1 MHYNHCKVRK
11 KQRENNIISSIDAY
25 MKQHSLLLLA
35 EETSSI
41 MELDPVQ
48 IALNIPPSMKIDF
61 ANKDIRS
68 FWGLGDINY
77 LFYNYFSH
85 LIAM

>member
-1 MHYNHCKVRK
+1 MVPMDLHHSIKWTYIKTY
-11 KQRENNIISSIDAY
+11 IIIESA
-25 MKQHSLLLLA
+25 A
-35 EETSSI
+35 VETSSI

-68 FWGLGDINY
+68 F
-77 LFYNYFSH
+77 
-85 LIAM
+85 

>member
-1 MHYNHCKVRK
+1 MQVQYKTTNTYITIIVKLEK
-11 KQRENNIISSIDAY
+11 TQRENYIISSNDAY

-68 FWGLGDINY
+68 F
-77 LFYNYFSH
+77 
-85 LIAM
+85 